1 MQVYKFGLGARML
14 FSKGGDFSLRENGM
28 KIAVIDDDQVY
39 TDAIVEGML
48 SSQHYCKVFLKGMD
62 FIRSL
67 RRENWDVAVF
77 DINLPDMSGME
88 IITLLKGQ
96 LGYTTS
102 TIIVTSMD
110 DETATVRA
118 LDCGADDFV
127 SKPVSLPILLARI
140 KAVSRR
146 NGTKQISGPEAFG
159 EHIFHHGLQIV
170 YLQGSPVQLTAK
182 EFELALTFF
191 RRMHEPLS
199 RTYLL
204 ESVWGRNPALP
215 SRTLDA
221 HVSKVRQKLRLRP
234 EHGFRLTPVYNHGY
248 RLENVDRF
256 ETFS

>member
-1 MQVYKFGLGARML
+1 
-14 FSKGGDFSLRENGM
+14 M
-28 KIAVIDDDQVY
+28 KIAIIDDDQSY
-39 TDAIVEGML
+39 TETIYQEIVA
-48 SSQHYCKVFLKGMD
+48 SQHSGRVFDNGME

-67 RRENWDVAVF
+67 RDENWDVAIV

-88 IITLLKGQ
+88 IITLLKGK
-96 LGYTTS
+96 LGYTMA
-102 TIIVTSMD
+102 IIVVTAMS
-110 DETATVRA
+110 DEVAAVKA
-118 LDCGADDFV
+118 LNYGADDFV
-127 SKPVSLPILLARI
+127 SKPVSPAVLAARI
-140 KAVSRR
+140 NAVFRR
-146 NGTKQISGPEAFG
+146 GSGKRADGPETFG
-159 EHIFHHGLQIV
+159 EHIFHHGSQTV
-170 YLQGSPVQLTAK
+170 YLRGMPIQLTAK

-221 HVSKVRQKLRLRP
+221 HVSKVRQKLHLRP

-256 ETFS
+256 DMYI